1 MAGNFCSKCGAP
13 LEQGA
18 KFCSSCGARLSGG
31 VSLEKTVQVQP
42 AVSQSDNMAHR
53 NQEFDTM
60 SNNVAGQFHN
70 SAHGGGPQQAGGN
83 SFIQSFKANYFTA
96 QGRLNRWAYFVKT
109 IKSFLMALIP
119 AILLGIS
126 LDMMQSGSDDAI
138 LLGLILVLP
147 SVLLTLLFSVASLL
161 VGARRCHDLG
171 HSGWLILLTMVPYIN
186 VAFDL
191 YILFCPGTRGDN
203 QYGPDPLQVNVY

>member
-1 MAGNFCSKCGAP
+1 MAGNFCSKCGAS

-18 KFCSSCGARLSGG
+18 KFCSSCGASLSGG

-42 AVSQSDNMAHR
+42 AVGQSDNMAHR

-83 SFIQSFKANYFTA
+83 SFIQRLKANYFTA
-96 QGRLNRWAYFVKT
+96 QGRLNRWAYFVKS
-109 IKSFLMALIP
+109 IKIFLMSLIP
-119 AILLGIS
+119 DILLGISVVMIEEESGAAILLGIV
-126 LDMMQSGSDDAI
+126 
-138 LLGLILVLP
+138 LLLL
-147 SVLLTLLFSVASLL
+147 SVLLLLPFMVASLM